1 MPRRT
6 PKLDQFVHDRETLEE
21 CVACG
26 GIAVAGEVCKLCEG
40 RGMTTI
46 GRGDEWRRE
55 RGLPLKRGP
64 LLPPKSPLLK
74 T

>member
-1 MPRRT
+1 
-6 PKLDQFVHDRETLEE
+6 
-21 CVACG
+21 
-26 GIAVAGEVCKLCEG
+26 VAGEVCKLCEG